1 MKGTAVQYTA
11 YNNKELVRMVD
22 NNPNASALE
31 RELANR
37 VDELTVEVDM
47 VQHLLDRATPDR
59 DMQGAVHAQQ
69 TICI

>member
-1 MKGTAVQYTA
+1 MKGTVMQYTS

-59 DMQGAVHAQQ
+59 DMQGAVHAQ
-69 TICI
+69 

>member
-1 MKGTAVQYTA
+1 MQYTA

-37 VDELTVEVDM
+37 IDELTVEVDM
-47 VQHLLDRATPDR
+47 VQHLLDRAMPDKDVQQGLR
-59 DMQGAVHAQQ
+59 DAQ
-69 TICI
+69 

>member
-1 MKGTAVQYTA
+1 MKGTVMQYTA

-37 VDELTVEVDM
+37 VDELTVEVEM
-47 VQHLLDRATPDR
+47 VQHLVDREVAR
-59 DMQGAVHAQQ
+59 EAVLGAIYAQ
-69 TICI
+69 

>member
-1 MKGTAVQYTA
+1 MQYTA

-37 VDELTVEVDM
+37 IDELTVEVDM
-47 VQHLLDRATPDR
+47 VQHLLDRAMPDK
-59 DMQGAVHAQQ
+59 DVQQGLLDAQ
-69 TICI
+69 

>member
-1 MKGTAVQYTA
+1 MKGSVMQYTA

-37 VDELTVEVDM
+37 IDELTVEVDM
-47 VQHLLDRATPDR
+47 VQHLLDRAMPDKDVQQGLR
-59 DMQGAVHAQQ
+59 DAQ
-69 TICI
+69 

>member
-1 MKGTAVQYTA
+1 MKGSVMQYTA

-37 VDELTVEVDM
+37 IDELTVEVDM
-47 VQHLLDRATPDR
+47 VQHLLDRAMPDK
-59 DMQGAVHAQQ
+59 DVQQGLLDAQ
-69 TICI
+69 